1 MSLLEN
7 EHDKDYELE
16 QVQALNKI
24 LIECNKTQVHTI
36 RHFKNILI
44 TLLVCVTI
52 SFCAMIAGFFWYESQ
67 FDTTETTTTELSTEG
82 DNADINS
89 VTNGDMY
96 NDSSTHN
103 E

>member
-1 MSLLEN
+1 MNLLEN
-7 EHDKDYELE
+7 EQDKDYELE
-16 QVQALNKI
+16 QVHALNKI
-24 LIECNKTQVHTI
+24 LTECNKAQVNTI

-44 TLLVCVTI
+44 TLLICVTV
-52 SFCAMIAGFFWYESQ
+52 SFCVMIIGFFWYESQ
-67 FDTTETTTTELSTEG
+67 FDTTETTTTEMSTEG